1 MSALDAPGRVRGA
14 AALDLHLQLFPFA
27 QLLIVVCIG
36 FVVLVRLEGV
46 GRAFFR
52 ERLFQFTFQKLVLC
66 F

>member
-14 AALDLHLQLFPFA
+14 AAFDLDLQLFPFA
-27 QLLIVVCIG
+27 QFLIVVRFG

-52 ERLFQFTFQKLVLC
+52 ERLFQFPFQKLVLC